1 MNQLTRQQ
9 KFQYYVPQYRIQ
21 TKILFAYLVK
31 YLRYS
36 VLANYQFQN
45 DIRIDKIASAD
56 YV

>member
-1 MNQLTRQQ
+1 MNPLTRQQ